1 MTKQK
6 ETLGERLVEYRKN
19 KKLSQAGLAEKL
31 FVSDKTIS
39 SWESNRTVPDL
50 DTLAK
55 ISELLEVR
63 ITDLLYGNNP
73 RNDVETEIKIKL
85 SEKEYKDLKLILD
98 KNGKFLK
105 EAHQKDTYYSP
116 SHRNFI
122 APIYPYEWLR
132 IGERG
137 NQIIVNYKHWYPE
150 GVENN
155 THCDEFEVEIDDAV
169 NMDKIFKVL
178 DLKEIAV
185 VDKNRFTYFYLDKYE
200 IALDTVEE
208 LGYFVEIE
216 VKKYDS
222 DPLEEYEKI
231 LKTAKDLHLNLNN
244 LDRRGY
250 PFHIIDARKIDE

>member
-1 MTKQK
+1 MAK
-6 ETLGERLVEYRKN
+6 EMKTLGERLVEARKN
-19 KKLSQAGLAEKL
+19 KKLSQADLADKL

-39 SWESNRTVPDL
+39 SWEANRTVPDL
-50 DTLAK
+50 TTLAK
-55 ISELLEVR
+55 ISELLEIR

-85 SEKEYKDLKLILD
+85 SEKEYKDLKLLLE
-98 KNGKFLK
+98 KNGKYIK
-105 EAHQKDTYYSP
+105 EIHQKDTYYSP
-116 SHRNFI
+116 SHRDFI
-122 APIYPYEWLR
+122 APEYPYEWLR

-150 GVENN
+150 GAANN
-155 THCDEFEVEIDDAV
+155 TYCDEYEVEIDDAV

-185 VDKNRFTYFYLDKYE
+185 VDKNRITYFYLDKYE

-216 VKKYDS
+216 VKRYDS
-222 DPLEEYEKI
+222 DPVEEYENL
-231 LKTAKDLHLNLNN
+231 LKTAAYFHLNLNN
-244 LDRRGY
+244 LDKRGY
-250 PFHIIDARKIDE
+250 PYHIIDARK

>member
-6 ETLGERLVEYRKN
+6 ETLGERLVEYRKKN
-19 KKLSQAGLAEKL
+19 KLSQADLAKKL
-31 FVSDKTIS
+31 FVSDKTVS

-55 ISELLEVR
+55 ISEILEVR

-85 SEKEYKDLKLILD
+85 SDKEYKDLKIILD
-98 KNGKFLK
+98 QQGKFLK

-116 SHRNFI
+116 SHRDFTK
-122 APIYPYEWLR
+122 PKYPYEWLR

-137 NQIIVNYKHWYPE
+137 NQIIINYKHWYPE
-150 GVENN
+150 GVEHN
-155 THCDEFEVEIDDAV
+155 TYCDEYEVEIDDAV
-169 NMDKIFKVL
+169 NMDRIFKVF

-185 VDKNRFTYFYLDKYE
+185 VDKHRITYSYLDKYE
-200 IALDTVEE
+200 IALDNVEK

-216 VKKYDS
+216 VKKYDA
-222 DPLEEYEKI
+222 DPIEEYEQLLKI
-231 LKTAKDLHLNLNN
+231 ARLLHLNLNN

-250 PFHIIDARKIDE
+250 PYYFIEASK